1 MKDAVALV
9 SCQVGKLGYDGG
21 MASTLTEEQLDLVR
35 AWAAQGVDLNGIQKR
50 LASECGLHLTYMDVR
65 FLLLDYGIEIAQPSE
80 PAAAPAT
87 AEAEGAAPAADE
99 AADAGDAATAAEAE
113 LPGGKAAGG
122 VSVTIDELQLPGTLI
137 SGKVSF
143 PSGGQ
148 GAWFIDQAGRLGWSD
163 LSGQPTQYEMQDFQT
178 QLMQLLRGAM

>member
-1 MKDAVALV
+1 
-9 SCQVGKLGYDGG
+9 
-21 MASTLTEEQLDLVR
+21 MASMLTEEQLDLVR
-35 AWAAQGVDLNGIQKR
+35 AWAAQGVDLNGIQKC
-50 LASECGLHLTYMDVR
+50 LASECGLHLTYMEVR
-65 FLLLDYGIEIAQPSE
+65 FLLLDYGIEIAQPAE
-80 PAAAPAT
+80 PAAAA
-87 AEAEGAAPAADE
+87 AEEADEAVPAADE
-99 AADAGDAATAAEAE
+99 AADAGEAAAAAEAE
-113 LPGGKAAGG
+113 MPAGKGAGG

-143 PSGGQ
+143 PSGGH

>member
-65 FLLLDYGIEIAQPSE
+65 FLLLDYGIEIAQPAE
-80 PAAAPAT
+80 PAAAPAA
-87 AEAEGAAPAADE
+87 AEAE